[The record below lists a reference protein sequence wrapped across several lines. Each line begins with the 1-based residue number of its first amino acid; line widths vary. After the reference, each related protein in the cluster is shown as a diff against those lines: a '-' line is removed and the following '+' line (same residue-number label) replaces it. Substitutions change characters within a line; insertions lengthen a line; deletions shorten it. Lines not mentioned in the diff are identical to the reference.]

1 MQQYR
6 SRPAPDPDAVPQTLP
21 ALLRELAAGQAHQR
35 AFTFVDYPE
44 LRSAGRSRTLTW
56 AQMHERARAVAAQV
70 RQVARPG
77 ERAVLLMP
85 QGLDYVAGFLGCLTA
100 GVVAVPLFPPDQPGH
115 ENRVA
120 AVIEDCEPAC
130 ALVTEAGA
138 AAARAY
144 LDGTEGG
151 GARRTLPLVH
161 VDAAEQPTSAVET
174 TWDEPKPDELAYLQY
189 TSGSTRTPAGVMITH
204 RNIVENARQG
214 LTALASLDSAT
225 TTVSWLP
232 LFHDMGLV
240 MSIGTPVVAG
250 FPSVLMDPVAFLA
263 RPERWLRLLG
273 SYPNVLSAAPN
284 FAYDYCVTKVR
295 PDAVAD
301 LRLDQVRALINGA
314 EPVRPRTV
322 RAFATAFAGTG
333 LRLEVICPS
342 YGLAEA
348 TVFVASDGPQAAAH
362 EVVCERAALAEG
374 RIVPAPQ
381 QEPDPTSDNRPT
393 GEAAKGHS
401 ATQSGDGTDAG
412 TSTTRTIGGTGTGS
426 GAEARTGAGV
436 GAGAG
441 AGAGT
446 AAAESAP
453 ALAGDSWTTLVAC
466 GVPVGQEVRVVEP
479 GGLGVLPDG
488 AVGEILVRGP
498 NVGLGYWKRAE
509 QSAEVFGAVLAG
521 TGEQPWLR
529 TGDLGALQDGRLL
542 VTGRLKDL
550 LIIDGRNHYPQDV
563 EETVYAALD
572 ADRRE
577 RAAVFAVPGDEG
589 EAVVAVAERRR
600 DRMKKQARAAAAAAA
615 SALGDS
621 SDSNGSN
628 GSSGSADVGEHGEN
642 SALADHDELLSSF
655 DHIVRARVAGT
666 HGLRLDRLILVPP
679 GTIPRTSSGKVS
691 RSACRAAYLRGEY
704 AEGHR

>member
-1 MQQYR
+1 MPHR
-6 SRPAPDPDAVPQTLP
+6 SMPAPDFDGQSLP
-21 ALLRELAAGQAHQR
+21 GLLRDLAARRAHQR
-35 AFTFVDYPE
+35 AFTFMDYPD
-44 LRSAGRSRTLTW
+44 LGSTGRSRTLTW
-56 AQMHERARAVAAQV
+56 AQLQDRALAVAGLLRAT
-70 RQVARPG
+70 ARPG
-77 ERAVLLMP
+77 DRAVLLMP
-85 QGLDYVAGFLGCLTA
+85 QGLDYVAGFLGCLIS
-100 GVVAVPLFPPDQPGH
+100 GVIAVPLFPPDQPGH

-144 LDGTEGG
+144 LEETGNH
-151 GARRTLPLVH
+151 RVPLVQI
-161 VDAAEQPTSAVET
+161 DAVHAGHAGHAGPAVHAASADDET
-174 TWDEPKPDELAYLQY
+174 VWTDPAPDDIAYLQY

-204 RNIVENARQG
+204 RNAVVNARQG
-214 LTALASLDSAT
+214 LSALNALDEST

-240 MSIGTPVVAG
+240 MSVVSPLVVG

-273 SYPNVLSAAPN
+273 AYPNVLSAAPN
-284 FAYDYCVTKVR
+284 FAYDYCASKVR
-295 PDAVAD
+295 PQAIED
-301 LRLDQVRALINGA
+301 LRLDEVRALINGA

-322 RAFATAFAGTG
+322 HAFATAFAANG
-333 LRLEVICPS
+333 LRPEVICPS

-348 TVFVASDGPQAAAH
+348 TVFVASDGPDAAPR

-374 RIVPAPQ
+374 RIVPAA
-381 QEPDPTSDNRPT
+381 DP
-393 GEAAKGHS
+393 AADGSS
-401 ATQSGDGTDAG
+401 ATT
-412 TSTTRTIGGTGTGS
+412 
-426 GAEARTGAGV
+426 
-436 GAGAG
+436 
-441 AGAGT
+441 
-446 AAAESAP
+446 
-453 ALAGDSWTTLVAC
+453 LTTLIAC
-466 GVPVGQEVRVVEP
+466 GHPVGQEMRIVDPSSHAE
-479 GGLGVLPDG
+479 LPEG

-509 QSAEVFGAVLAG
+509 QSAEVFGARLPG

-529 TGDLGALQDGRLL
+529 TGDLGAIQAGLLL

-563 EETVYAALD
+563 EETVHAALD

-577 RAAVFAVPGDEG
+577 RAAVFAVPGEEG
-589 EAVVAVAERRR
+589 ESVVAVAERRR
-600 DRMKKQARAAAAAAA
+600 DRMKRDTHSATSQGSGTGSGTAA
-615 SALGDS
+615 SPAPGHA
-621 SDSNGSN
+621 
-628 GSSGSADVGEHGEN
+628 GSADHAEHG
-642 SALADHDELLSSF
+642 DHV
-655 DHIVRARVAGT
+655 DHLVRAQVAGT
-666 HGLRLDRLILVPP
+666 HGLRLDRLVLVPP

>member
-1 MQQYR
+1 
-6 SRPAPDPDAVPQTLP
+6 
-21 ALLRELAAGQAHQR
+21 
-35 AFTFVDYPE
+35 
-44 LRSAGRSRTLTW
+44 
-56 AQMHERARAVAAQV
+56 
-70 RQVARPG
+70 
-77 ERAVLLMP
+77 
-85 QGLDYVAGFLGCLTA
+85 
-100 GVVAVPLFPPDQPGH
+100 
-115 ENRVA
+115 
-120 AVIEDCEPAC
+120 
-130 ALVTEAGA
+130 
-138 AAARAY
+138 
-144 LDGTEGG
+144 
-151 GARRTLPLVH
+151 
-161 VDAAEQPTSAVET
+161 
-174 TWDEPKPDELAYLQY
+174 
-189 TSGSTRTPAGVMITH
+189 
-204 RNIVENARQG
+204 
-214 LTALASLDSAT
+214 
-225 TTVSWLP
+225 
-232 LFHDMGLV
+232 
-240 MSIGTPVVAG
+240 
-250 FPSVLMDPVAFLA
+250 
-263 RPERWLRLLG
+263 
-273 SYPNVLSAAPN
+273 
-284 FAYDYCVTKVR
+284 
-295 PDAVAD
+295 
-301 LRLDQVRALINGA
+301 
-314 EPVRPRTV
+314 
-322 RAFATAFAGTG
+322 
-333 LRLEVICPS
+333 
-342 YGLAEA
+342 
-348 TVFVASDGPQAAAH
+348 
-362 EVVCERAALAEG
+362 
-374 RIVPAPQ
+374 
-381 QEPDPTSDNRPT
+381 
-393 GEAAKGHS
+393 
-401 ATQSGDGTDAG
+401 
-412 TSTTRTIGGTGTGS
+412 
-426 GAEARTGAGV
+426 
-436 GAGAG
+436 
-441 AGAGT
+441 
-446 AAAESAP
+446 
-453 ALAGDSWTTLVAC
+453 LVAC

-529 TGDLGALQDGRLL
+529 TGDLGALHDGRLL